1 MLKIAGALHHRPI
14 GSHAVPRLLEYAVK
28 QRIIMLKVIVLEDEQ
43 QCRETIT
50 ESLGQSY
57 GIHFLPRDMDV
68 YKELRTNH
76 YDAAILGLQGQNG
89 DAFDLL
95 TWIKSAIPHIP
106 VIITSHLE
114 KAELI
119 VKAIKQ
125 GAFDFVAKPFSG
137 ARIRHVVQQALDN
150 RGLKNEIDY
159 LRRRQDIVYDFDS
172 VIAITPIMEEVILKL
187 KRFSMT
193 DSTMLMTGETGTGK
207 SFLSGTVHFNSNRRL
222 KPFIKINSANIPET
236 LLESEL
242 FGHEKGAFTGAN
254 KLRVGRF
261 EQANGGTLFLD
272 EIGELSP
279 SLQAKLL
286 RVLEEKCFERVGGNK
301 TIFSDVRVI
310 VATNQNLKEL
320 ISEGKFREDLFYRI
334 NVLFV
339 DLPPLRRRNLCIEP
353 LSHLLLDRVCRSIKK
368 KISEFTPSAMEWIK
382 SYSWPGNIRQLHN
395 AIERAAILEDNTAI
409 HKKNISTQAP
419 VEPVGKESNSVK
431 FRPLETHTHE
441 KEAILEAL
449 DDSLWIQKDA
459 AILLGITPR
468 TLNYKI
474 KKYGIT
480 HPRWRKHT

>member
-1 MLKIAGALHHRPI
+1 M
-14 GSHAVPRLLEYAVK
+14 
-28 QRIIMLKVIVLEDEQ
+28 QKVVVLEEDR

-57 GIHFLPRDMDV
+57 GIHFLPSERDA

-76 YDAAILGLQGQNG
+76 YDAAILGLLGRNG
-89 DAFDLL
+89 DAFNLL
-95 TWIKSAIPHIP
+95 TWIKSATPHIP

-114 KAELI
+114 KAELV

-125 GAFDFVAKPFSG
+125 GAFDFVTKPFSG
-137 ARIRHVVQQALDN
+137 ERIRHVVQQALDN

-159 LRRRQDIVYDFDS
+159 LRRKQDIVYDFDS
-172 VIAITPIMEEVILKL
+172 VIAFTPVMREVIQKL
-187 KRFSMT
+187 KRFSIT
-193 DSTMLMTGETGTGK
+193 DSTILMTGETGTGK

-242 FGHEKGAFTGAN
+242 FGHEKGAFTSAN

-272 EIGELSP
+272 EIAELSP

-310 VATNQNLKEL
+310 AATNKNLKEL
-320 ISEGKFREDLFYRI
+320 IAQGKFREDLFYRI

-339 DLPPLRRRNLCIEP
+339 DLPPLRERSSCIEP
-353 LSHLLLDRVCRSIKK
+353 LTYLLLDRVCRNIKR
-368 KISEFTPSAMEWIK
+368 KISGFTPSAMEWIK
-382 SYSWPGNIRQLHN
+382 SYTWPGNIRQLHN
-395 AIERAAILEDNTAI
+395 AIERAAILEDSTAI
-409 HKKNISTQAP
+409 HRKNISTHAP
-419 VEPVGKESNSVK
+419 VGPVEKERTPIK
-431 FRPLETHTHE
+431 FEPLETHTHE
-441 KEAILEAL
+441 IAKILEAL
-449 DDSLWIQKDA
+449 ENSLWIQKDA